1 MTDTA
6 LKQAELIVRTVAQT
20 AVDNETYFCE
30 LDAVVGDGDFGYSL
44 ARGFEIVLSDWDAM
58 EYSDPAGLLK
68 KTAITLSKRIGGTS
82 GPIWGTA
89 FLRAG
94 GSLNDTPEPTGEQV
108 IAALRA
114 AIEGIKQRGKAELG
128 DKTLLDALAP
138 AVDELEA
145 TLPEGAG
152 TALERAAVKARVSAE
167 ATKGMLAMRGR
178 ASYTGERSRDS
189 VDAGAVGVAVM
200 FEAVSKAWRESELEQ
215 PDRRSGASPTQGGGL
230 VKKFVN
236 DPQNFVPEM
245 LKGIELAN
253 PGKLRYVPEYN
264 LIMRTDAPR
273 DDKVSIVQGSGSG
286 HEPAHV
292 MAVGPGMLDAACPG
306 DVFAA
311 PPSDYVYE
319 TTKLMASPKGVL
331 HLINNYT
338 GDLMSFE
345 MGRELAEAED
355 IKIATIVIDDD
366 VAVKDSTYTVGRRGV
381 AGNFFV
387 IKAVGAASENGASLE
402 ELVELGNRVNSVT
415 RTMGMAL
422 TSCTPPAKGSP
433 LFELGDDEME
443 MGVGIHGE
451 PGRRREK
458 LASANEIVDELLDA
472 VASDLPYGSGDEVAL
487 MINGLGG
494 TPISELYILYGR
506 AAQQLADKGINVTRS
521 YVGEYCTSLDMAG
534 ASLTLVKLDDELNA
548 LFDAPAEVAVRIF

>member
-1 MTDTA
+1 MADT
-6 LKQAELIVRTVAQT
+6 
-20 AVDNETYFCE
+20 
-30 LDAVVGDGDFGYSL
+30 
-44 ARGFEIVLSDWDAM
+44 
-58 EYSDPAGLLK
+58 
-68 KTAITLSKRIGGTS
+68 
-82 GPIWGTA
+82 
-89 FLRAG
+89 
-94 GSLNDTPEPTGEQV
+94 
-108 IAALRA
+108 
-114 AIEGIKQRGKAELG
+114 
-128 DKTLLDALAP
+128 
-138 AVDELEA
+138 
-145 TLPEGAG
+145 AG
-152 TALERAAVKARVSAE
+152 TA
-167 ATKGMLAMRGR
+167 T
-178 ASYTGERSRDS
+178 
-189 VDAGAVGVAVM
+189 
-200 FEAVSKAWRESELEQ
+200 
-215 PDRRSGASPTQGGGL
+215 

-236 DPQNFVPEM
+236 DPHEFVPEM
-245 LKGIELAN
+245 LKGIALAN
-253 PGKLRYVPEYN
+253 PNMLRYVPDYN

-273 DDKVSIVQGSGSG
+273 EDKVSIIQGSGSG

-306 DVFAA
+306 DVFSA

-338 GDLMSFE
+338 GDRMSFD
-345 MGRELAEAED
+345 MGKELAEAEGV
-355 IKIATIVIDDD
+355 KIGTIIVDDD

-387 IKAVGAASENGASLE
+387 IKAVGAASEEGASLQ
-402 ELVELGNRVNSVT
+402 ELVELGNRVNSVA

-433 LFELGDDEME
+433 LFELGGDEME

-458 LASANEIVDELLDA
+458 LASANAIVDELVEA
-472 VASDLPYGSGDEVAL
+472 VASDLPYGDGDEVAL

-494 TPISELYILYGR
+494 TPISELYICYGR
-506 AAQQLADKGINVTRS
+506 AAQQLADQGINVTRS